1 MAPPRR
7 VRCPICMD
15 PIDLSPDDYV
25 WLYEE
30 GEQDPKP
37 SWISHLDPLRQH
49 DMRQQGYLP
58 CPNPSGDTAIHY
70 LPALY
75 GSYGDPLVIGL
86 IGTPGS
92 GKTHFLTAM
101 ITAALAGLGVLGMAV
116 SSMDSRRHELFRDRN
131 IRPFERGIALGSTGT
146 DVVDYADILLVHG
159 TGGTRPV
166 TFFDIAGENQVQ
178 ASAGGRASRF
188 LVGVGGLIFVHASDD
203 SLDTGMSGT
212 ALNAAF
218 GPAIARVRSVPGAT
232 KLPATIALA
241 KSDRLRYVPPADRWM
256 RRPTESVL
264 DAQRMREES
273 RDVYAYLWSKGA
285 TSSLAPFEIFER
297 CTLHF
302 VSSSGGDA
310 VLRKGADPKS
320 PDAYEFPRGVRPAR
334 VLEPLVAILAMA
346 GVIDGPEARKVGR
359 P

>member
-15 PIDLSPDDYV
+15 LIDWSLTEYI
-25 WLYEE
+25 WMYEE
-30 GEQDPKP
+30 GEQNPEL
-37 SWISHLDPLRQH
+37 SWISHLDPVRQQ
-49 DMRQQGYLP
+49 DLRQQGYQL
-58 CPNPSGDTAIHY
+58 CPNPSSDTAAHY

-92 GKTHFLTAM
+92 GKTHVLTAM
-101 ITAALAGLGVLGMAV
+101 ITAALAGLGIPGVAA
-116 SSMDSRRHELFRDRN
+116 SSMDFRRHELFRDRS
-131 IRPFERGIALGSTGT
+131 IRPFARGIALGSTGT
-146 DVVDYADILLVHG
+146 DVMDYADILLVHG
-159 TGGTRPV
+159 PGGARPV

-178 ASAGGRASRF
+178 ASAGGRAGRF
-188 LVGVGGLIFVHASDD
+188 LVGAGGLIFVHASDD
-203 SLDTGMSGT
+203 SLDTGVSGT

-256 RRPTESVL
+256 RRPMENEL

-285 TSSLAPFEIFER
+285 TSSLAPFEVFER

-310 VLRKGADPKS
+310 VLREGADPKS

-334 VLEPLVAILAMA
+334 VLEPLIAILAMA